1 MKIGINAFCFRFPS
15 TGLGQ
20 YLVHLTNTLVE
31 IDQQNEYVIIGPGS
45 NVPEGF
51 HHPLLHSVHAVPSW
65 AMGDVRIE
73 RAIWEQW
80 TAPVAAQKAGVDV
93 FHHPYFASPM
103 IPRTPTIV
111 TMADVIQCRLP
122 YYIETSMKK
131 ARMKMN
137 MQAAHKA
144 SMIITL
150 SKHAR
155 QDIVDL
161 MNIPPE
167 RIRVIYLAAGDE
179 YHPIPDPSM
188 RAEVRARYGV
198 GERYVFY
205 LGGLD
210 RRKNVPQLVRA
221 FAQLYYRL
229 ADPNLQLFIAG
240 DPDKQPGPQSMYP
253 DPRPIAAE
261 LGVKDRIICHFVEE
275 KDKPALYS
283 GAGIFVFP
291 SIYEGF
297 GLTPLE
303 AMSCG
308 APVICSNRTSLPE
321 VVGDAAISQ
330 DPDDIDALV
339 DAMYGVLTNKE
350 LRADLCARSL
360 QRASLFN
367 WRKTARETIA
377 VYEEVAARNRR

>member
-1 MKIGINAFCFRFPS
+1 MKIGINAFFLKFPS

-20 YLVHLTNTLVE
+20 YLLHLTNTLME
-31 IDQQNEYVIIGPGS
+31 IDQQNEYVILGPKS
-45 NVPEGF
+45 NAPEGF
-51 HHPLLHSVHAVPSW
+51 HHPQLLSAHAVPSW
-65 AMGDVRIE
+65 AMRDARVE
-73 RAIWEQW
+73 QVIWEQW

-93 FHHPYFASPM
+93 FHYPYFASPM
-103 IPRTPTIV
+103 IPRTPMIV
-111 TMADVIQCRLP
+111 TIADVIYFRLP
-122 YYIETSMKK
+122 HYLEGPIKK
-131 ARMKMN
+131 TYMKMN
-137 MQAAHKA
+137 MQAAQKA
-144 SMIITL
+144 SIIITL
-150 SKHAR
+150 SEHAR

-167 RIRVIYLAAGDE
+167 RVRVTYLAAGDE
-179 YHPIPDPSM
+179 YHPIPDPSVQ
-188 RAEVRARYGV
+188 AEVRARYGI

-210 RRKNVPQLVRA
+210 WRKNVPQLVRA
-221 FAQLYYRL
+221 FAQLYYQL

-240 DPDKQPGPQSMYP
+240 DPDKQLGPRSMYP
-253 DPRPIAAE
+253 DPRPSAAA
-261 LGVKDRIICHFVEE
+261 LGIKDQVICRFVEE

-283 GAGIFVFP
+283 GAGVFVFP

-321 VVGDAAISQ
+321 VVGDAALSL
-330 DPDDIDALV
+330 DPDDTQALV
-339 DAMYGVLTNKE
+339 DAMYGVLTNNT
-350 LRADLCARSL
+350 LRAERSARSL

-367 WRKTARETIA
+367 WRKTANETIA
-377 VYEEVAARNRR
+377 VYEEVVARR